1 MKPHQL
7 QCFLE
12 ILTKKCNTKLPLNI
26 TSLVVHYFL
35 KKITLQVAGL
45 DKTVSAQQCIDYL
58 NEKAGE
64 VKYFRFCT
72 RAGDPV
78 KYALAE
84 FSDRAAVINALKL
97 NGQVGR

>member
-1 MKPHQL
+1 MFFGNSHQKV
-7 QCFLE
+7 QYKASPKCSFLGYAV
-12 ILTKKCNTKLPLNI
+12 LFK
-26 TSLVVHYFL
+26 

>member
-1 MKPHQL
+1 MFFGNSHQKV
-7 QCFLE
+7 QYKASPKYNFLGCAV
-12 ILTKKCNTKLPLNI
+12 LFKK
-26 TSLVVHYFL
+26 F
-35 KKITLQVAGL
+35 TLQVAGL

>member
-1 MKPHQL
+1 MFFGNSHQKV
-7 QCFLE
+7 QNKAAPKYNFLGCAV
-12 ILTKKCNTKLPLNI
+12 LFKK
-26 TSLVVHYFL
+26 F
-35 KKITLQVAGL
+35 TLQVAGL

>member
-1 MKPHQL
+1 M
-7 QCFLE
+7 
-12 ILTKKCNTKLPLNI
+12 
-26 TSLVVHYFL
+26 
-35 KKITLQVAGL
+35 
-45 DKTVSAQQCIDYL
+45 SAQQCIDYL

>member
-1 MKPHQL
+1 MFFGNSHQKV
-7 QCFLE
+7 QNKASPKYNFLGCTV
-12 ILTKKCNTKLPLNI
+12 L
-26 TSLVVHYFL
+26 F